1 MSQEIPSKPTKL
13 CPTCGTRVSEDASR
27 CLVCG
32 TDFASGEKP
41 SRPAKAVQGS
51 RMPELTL
58 TLPAVMGLFTLF
70 LGVGAALVFFGLRET
85 GRVVEPTVTPT
96 VTQTQ
101 APTVTATPETPTPTN
116 PPEPTPTPVSYII
129 QAGDTCLAIAANY
142 GVSVQSIQLLNN
154 LSVSCDLVPGSTLL
168 IPQPTPTPT
177 SLPTGTL
184 SAAESTEQAC
194 DKAEY
199 TVAEGDTLSTIAN
212 VYNVPMAVIREYNG
226 LTSDIVFS
234 GMPLTIPL
242 CQQRPTPGPTPTPT
256 PPPPYPA
263 PNLLLPADLESI
275 PSQDSTVTLQWASV
289 GTLAENEAY
298 QVNVVYRTGDGEEHK
313 LVEIVTDTTFIV
325 PASFRSNV
333 RDSLA
338 YRWTVMAVR
347 QAGTDDDGNPIWE
360 SAGAASTPRVFVWSG
375 TTSASTTPSP

>member
-1 MSQEIPSKPTKL
+1 
-13 CPTCGTRVSEDASR
+13 
-27 CLVCG
+27 
-32 TDFASGEKP
+32 
-41 SRPAKAVQGS
+41 
-51 RMPELTL
+51 MPEITL

-70 LGVGAALVFFGLRET
+70 LGVGAALVFFGLQET

-96 VTQTQ
+96 ETLTQT
-101 APTVTATPETPTPTN
+101 PTLTPTPATPTPTDL
-116 PPEPTPTPVSYII
+116 PEPTPTPMSYTI
-129 QAGDTCLAIAANY
+129 QAGDTCLGIAANF
-142 GVSVQSIQLLNN
+142 GVSVQSVQLLNN

-212 VYNVPMAVIREYNG
+212 AYNVPMTVIREYNG
-226 LTSDIVFS
+226 LASDIVFT

-313 LVEIVTDTTFIV
+313 LVDYVPDTKFIV

-347 QAGTDDDGNPIWE
+347 QTGTDDDGNPMWE
-360 SAGAASTPRVFVWSG
+360 SAGAASTPRIFVWSG